1 MLRDMNRWF
10 EEHRWAGDAL
20 IAAPLLV
27 VLGATSVG
35 TTVLTGGPYH
45 QWNYVTNYSSVVMT
59 VALVLPLFLRRS
71 YPLLVLL
78 TTIAFT
84 LMQAVFIQD
93 PVPGDAVVPIVV
105 HAAAAYIPDRRWRYT
120 ALIAGLVG
128 SVVAAVQWS
137 GFPFDHEPSL
147 LMTIFLASV
156 AVVGVGYLLGIRQ
169 RDRREHAAEQLAA
182 MAERN
187 RLLTAER
194 DSRVE
199 ASAAGERARI
209 ARELHDIVAHSLSV
223 IVVQADG
230 GAAAARL
237 KPEIGPEVLETIA
250 ETSRDALAQMRR
262 MVSVLRAGDGSLPAE
277 FAPAAGPDNVPEL
290 VDQVRDTG
298 LPVTLETIGGPRPM
312 SPDAGLAVYRVV
324 QESLTNVL
332 KHAGPA
338 ASVQVILHYGPR
350 EAVVTV
356 TDDGRGAASAFAI
369 AEPPPGGNSEYD
381 AALEPG
387 HGLQGMRERVELLG
401 GSVHAGPRVGG
412 GYEVAVTIPY
422 GTTAAAPAPAM
433 PTAAVPSASAPT
445 MPTAPVPAA
454 PTPAATPAAPVPADT
469 VSTEPAGAESA
480 ASAPDTAAPGVE
492 EPAGPAGTA
501 PTRAPVFPP
510 WPPDTTDTAG

>member
-1 MLRDMNRWF
+1 MVRDVNRWF

-20 IAAPLLV
+20 LAGTLLV
-27 VLGATSVG
+27 VLGIASVG
-35 TTVLTGGPYH
+35 ETVLTGGHYY
-45 QWNYVTNYSSVVMT
+45 QWNSGITGVSTVMT

-71 YPLLVLL
+71 FPLLVLL
-78 TTIAFT
+78 ATIALA
-84 LMQAVFIQD
+84 LMQAVFVGD

-120 ALIAGLVG
+120 ALGAGLVG

-137 GFPFDHEPSL
+137 GFPFDHEPNL
-147 LMTIFLASV
+147 LMTIFLANV
-156 AVVGVGYLLGIRQ
+156 AVVGVGYLLGVRQ
-169 RDRREHAAEQLAA
+169 RDRRERAAEQLAA
-182 MAERN
+182 LAERN

-237 KPEIGPEVLETIA
+237 KPEVGPEVLETIA

-262 MVSVLRAGDGSLPAE
+262 MVSVLRAGPADLPAE
-277 FAPAAGPDNVPEL
+277 FAPVAGPDNVPEL

-298 LPVTLETIGGPRPM
+298 LPITLEAIGEPRTM
-312 SPDAGLAVYRVV
+312 SPDAGLAIYRVV

-338 ASVQVILHYGPR
+338 ASVRVILHYGPR
-350 EAVVTV
+350 EAIVTV
-356 TDDGRGAASAFAI
+356 TDDGRGAASAHPDA
-369 AEPPPGGNSEYD
+369 AADGGGYD

-387 HGLQGMRERVELLG
+387 HGLQGMRERVGLLR
-401 GSVHAGPRVGG
+401 GSVHAAPRIGG
-412 GYEVAVTIPY
+412 GYEVTATIPY
-422 GTTAAAPAPAM
+422 G
-433 PTAAVPSASAPT
+433 VSAP
-445 MPTAPVPAA
+445 PPAA
-454 PTPAATPAAPVPADT
+454 D
-469 VSTEPAGAESA
+469 AE
-480 ASAPDTAAPGVE
+480 G
-492 EPAGPAGTA
+492 
-501 PTRAPVFPP
+501 
-510 WPPDTTDTAG
+510 

>member
-1 MLRDMNRWF
+1 MLRDVNRWF

-20 IAAPLLV
+20 LAGTLLV
-27 VLGATSVG
+27 VLGIASVG
-35 TTVLTGGPYH
+35 MAGLGGAY
-45 QWNYVTNYSSVVMT
+45 YSWSYGVAGARTMMT

-71 YPLLVLL
+71 FPVLVLL
-78 TTIAFT
+78 SAFALT
-84 LMQAVFIQD
+84 LIQAVFIQA

-105 HAAAAYIPDRRWRYT
+105 HAAAAYIPDRRWGYA
-120 ALIAGLVG
+120 ALGSGLVG
-128 SVVAAVQWS
+128 SVIAALQWT
-137 GFPFDHEPSL
+137 GFPFDHEPGL
-147 LMTIFLASV
+147 LMTIFLAGV

-169 RDRREHAAEQLAA
+169 RDRREHAAEQLTA

-223 IVVQADG
+223 VVVQADG

-290 VDQVRDTG
+290 IDQVRDTG
-298 LPVTLETIGGPRPM
+298 LPITLETIGGPRVM
-312 SPDAGLAVYRVV
+312 GPDAGLAVYRVV

-338 ASVQVILHYGPR
+338 ASVQVVLHYGPR

-356 TDDGRGAASAFAI
+356 TDDGRGAASAI
-369 AEPPPGGNSEYD
+369 PGGGPPDSEYD
-381 AALEPG
+381 AAPEPG

-401 GSVHAGPRVGG
+401 GSVHAAPRVGG
-412 GYEVAVTIPY
+412 GYEVSATIPY
-422 GTTAAAPAPAM
+422 GT
-433 PTAAVPSASAPT
+433 
-445 MPTAPVPAA
+445 
-454 PTPAATPAAPVPADT
+454 
-469 VSTEPAGAESA
+469 GR
-480 ASAPDTAAPGVE
+480 G
-492 EPAGPAGTA
+492 AGPHHA
-501 PTRAPVFPP
+501 
-510 WPPDTTDTAG
+510 TDTAG

>member
-1 MLRDMNRWF
+1 MLRDVNRWF

-20 IAAPLLV
+20 LAGTLLV
-27 VLGATSVG
+27 VLGIASVG
-35 TTVLTGGPYH
+35 VTTVTGRSYDAWSYG
-45 QWNYVTNYSSVVMT
+45 VAGARTTMT

-71 YPLLVLL
+71 YPVLVLL
-78 TTIAFT
+78 TTVGFMVLQT
-84 LMQAVFIQD
+84 LFIQT
-93 PVPGDAVVPIVV
+93 PVAGDAVVPIVV
-105 HAAAAYIPDRRWRYT
+105 HAAAAYIPDRRWGYA
-120 ALIAGLVG
+120 ALGSGVVG
-128 SVVAAVQWS
+128 SAIAAAQWS

-147 LMTIFLASV
+147 LMTIFLAGV

-169 RDRREHAAEQLAA
+169 RDRREHAAEQLTA

-223 IVVQADG
+223 VVVQADG

-237 KPEIGPEVLETIA
+237 KPEIGPQVLETIA

-277 FAPAAGPDNVPEL
+277 FAPVAGPDTVPEL
-290 VDQVRDTG
+290 IDQVRDTG
-298 LPVTLETIGGPRPM
+298 LPVTLETIGGPRAM

-338 ASVQVILHYGPR
+338 ASVQVVLHYGPR

-356 TDDGRGAASAFAI
+356 TDDGRGAASAITA
-369 AEPPPGGNSEYD
+369 GGPADGEYD
-381 AALEPG
+381 ATPEPG

-401 GSVHAGPRVGG
+401 GSVHAAPRVGG
-412 GYEVAVTIPY
+412 GYEVSATIPY
-422 GTTAAAPAPAM
+422 GTGR
-433 PTAAVPSASAPT
+433 
-445 MPTAPVPAA
+445 
-454 PTPAATPAAPVPADT
+454 
-469 VSTEPAGAESA
+469 E
-480 ASAPDTAAPGVE
+480 
-492 EPAGPAGTA
+492 AGPHHA
-501 PTRAPVFPP
+501 
-510 WPPDTTDTAG
+510 TDTAG